1 MTRDEIVDKVLQIVF
16 ETRAIRTTRRADAE
30 RKPYN
35 ISVVEDPEYHT
46 FLTAQVMEVLDA
58 LDALNLSILEPGE
71 YIPKSRIKL
80 SRPDIKRNPISSE
93 IKTPTPAALRRRLR

>member
-1 MTRDEIVDKVLQIVF
+1 MTRDEIVDKVLRLVF
-16 ETRAIRTTRRADAE
+16 ENRANRTTRRADAE

-35 ISVVEDPEYHT
+35 ISIVEDCEYHE
-46 FLTAQVMEVLDA
+46 FLGAQVKEVMDA

-71 YIPKSRIKL
+71 YIPKGRIKL
-80 SRPDIKRNPISSE
+80 SRPDIKRKPISSE